1 MEWEVSGL
9 ISPVVVTSLPPAEP
23 MKLRFPSHF
32 QQLLSA
38 AACAL
43 ALAGAAVAQTDATV
57 FIAGQGK
64 QMKVVGVSGT
74 SLMVKTEFGEQG
86 IPLAQIQ
93 EVRMAPPAEFGQG
106 LAAYGAKDYAK
117 ALPLFKS
124 VADKFRGMPATW
136 AQQASG
142 MLVDID
148 LAMNDAAK
156 ADADYAA
163 FVKAYPAGG
172 TTQADVLAARIAV
185 SKKNF
190 DAAKQKL
197 APITEAALKEKTVAP
212 ASALAFSQAFVVSG
226 QVKEAEGNLA
236 GALEDYLR
244 TVTLFYH
251 DRAAVAVA
259 QERAD
264 ALRTQHPEITV
275 P

>member
-1 MEWEVSGL
+1 ML
-9 ISPVVVTSLPPAEP
+9 ISPEAVTSLPAAEP
-23 MKLRFPSHF
+23 MKLRFSSRT

-38 AACAL
+38 AGCAL
-43 ALAGAAVAQTDATV
+43 LLGSAAMAQQDADV
-57 FIAGQGK
+57 FIGGQA
-64 QMKVVGVSGT
+64 QRVKVIGVSGS

-86 IPLAQIQ
+86 LPLARIQ
-93 EVRMAPPAEFGQG
+93 EVRMAPPPE
-106 LAAYGAKDYAK
+106 LAQAFQAYQAKEYGK
-117 ALPLFKS
+117 ALPLLKS
-124 VADKFRGMPATW
+124 VADRFRGMPSAW

-142 MLVDID
+142 MLVEIH

-172 TTQADVLAARIAV
+172 TAQADVLAARIAAA
-185 SKKNF
+185 KKNY
-190 DAAKQKL
+190 DLAKQKL
-197 APITEAALKEKTVAP
+197 APITEAALKEKAVNP
-212 ASALAFSQAFVVSG
+212 ANALAYSQAFLVSG
-226 QVKEAEGNLA
+226 QVKETEGNFA

-251 DRAAVAVA
+251 DRAAVGAA

-264 ALRTQHPEITV
+264 SLRTQHPEVTV

>member
-1 MEWEVSGL
+1 MALGC
-9 ISPVVVTSLPPAEP
+9 
-23 MKLRFPSHF
+23 
-32 QQLLSA
+32 A
-38 AACAL
+38 AS
-43 ALAGAAVAQTDATV
+43 AQTDATV
-57 FIAGQGK
+57 FIKGQG
-64 QMKVVGVSGT
+64 QAVKVVGVTGT

-86 IPLAQIQ
+86 LPLAQIQ
-93 EVRMAPPAEFGQG
+93 EVRMAPPPEFGQG

-117 ALPLFKS
+117 AQSLFKT
-124 VADKFRGMPATW
+124 VADKYRGMPATW

-142 MLVDID
+142 NLVEID
-148 LAMNDAAK
+148 LALNDAAK

-190 DAAKQKL
+190 DVAKQKL
-197 APITEAALKEKTVAP
+197 GAITEAALKEKTVAP
-212 ASALAFSQAFVVSG
+212 ANALAFSQAFVVSG

-244 TVTLFYH
+244 TVTLFFH
-251 DRAAVAVA
+251 DRAAVTVA

-264 ALRTQHPEITV
+264 ALRSQHPEITI

>member
-1 MEWEVSGL
+1 
-9 ISPVVVTSLPPAEP
+9 
-23 MKLRFPSHF
+23 
-32 QQLLSA
+32 
-38 AACAL
+38 
-43 ALAGAAVAQTDATV
+43 
-57 FIAGQGK
+57 
-64 QMKVVGVSGT
+64 MKVVGVVGT

-86 IPLAQIQ
+86 LPLSKIQ
-93 EVRMAPPAEFGQG
+93 EVRMAPPTEFGQG
-106 LAAYGAKDYAK
+106 LAAYLAKDHAK
-117 ALPLFKS
+117 ALPLFKT
-124 VADKFRGMPATW
+124 VADKYRGMPAAW

-142 MLVDID
+142 TLVDIH
-148 LAMNDAAK
+148 LAMGDAAK

-172 TTQADVLAARIAV
+172 STQADVLAARIAA

-190 DAAKQKL
+190 AAAKQKL
-197 APITEAALKEKTVAP
+197 GPITEAALKEKTVAP
-212 ASALAFSQAFVVSG
+212 GNALAFSQAFLVSG

-251 DRAAVAVA
+251 DRSAVSVA

-264 ALRTQHPEITV
+264 ALRSQHPEITV